1 MKRDWTVERKGPGI
15 SESNDNE
22 DMTREMNK
30 AGWINEEMC
39 SRIVMTGLTIRNVD
53 QDRVVQVK
61 FDCSLQEIKML

>member
-1 MKRDWTVERKGPGI
+1 MKRGWTVERKGHGI

-22 DMTREMNK
+22 DMTRETNK

-39 SRIVMTGLTIRNVD
+39 SLIVMTGLTIRNVD

-61 FDCSLQEIKML
+61 LDYSL